1 MLLNVA
7 INVTQITTAR
17 RLQLR
22 DLNLDIFSKIIYLR
36 LITQLRVYKYRAT

>member
-7 INVTQITTAR
+7 INVSQITTAR

-36 LITQLRVYKYRAT
+36 LITQLRVSKYQAT